1 MIKMYSPVEFIQSFC
16 HCEYTDHHAAQI
28 VREIC
33 QNVKVQ
39 GGEAVRS
46 YTREFDKV
54 DIASADIL
62 VSEAEIKEAY
72 SRVKEQW
79 LCSLNKA
86 IASIRSFHLQQRE
99 KTWLDFSEQGI
110 IRGQLI
116 TPIQRVGLYVPG
128 GTAAYPSSVLMG
140 AIPPQVAGVEEIIIT
155 TPPDTQG
162 LIAAETLVA
171 ASELGVEKIFKVGG
185 AQAIAAMAYGTA
197 EIDKVDKIVGP
208 GNIYVT
214 IAKKEVF
221 GTVDIDML
229 AGPSEI
235 CIVADHIAK
244 AEWVAA
250 DLLAQ
255 AEHDQL
261 AQVVLITIDS
271 ELADKVQ
278 LEVSKQ
284 VKSLP
289 REAMATASLK
299 NHGAIVLAKDI
310 AQALELANEFAPEH
324 LELMVVNPFE
334 LLTSV
339 KNAGSIFLGNYAAE
353 SFGDYIAGPNHV
365 LPTAGSSR
373 FFSALGVSDF
383 YKRSGVLHYNYQ
395 AMSKVAQHVINLAES
410 EGLKAHAEAV
420 RRRIQNV

>member
-162 LIAAETLVA
+162 LVAAETLVA

-261 AQVVLITIDS
+261 AQVVLITTDS

-289 REAMATASLK
+289 RQAMATASLK

>member
-39 GGEAVRS
+39 GSEAVRS

-162 LIAAETLVA
+162 LVAAETLVA

-235 CIVADHIAK
+235 CIVADHTAK

-261 AQVVLITIDS
+261 AQVVLITTDS

-289 REAMATASLK
+289 RQAMATASLK
-299 NHGAIVLAKDI
+299 NHGAIVLAENI